1 MEKALGQ
8 RKGPSRK
15 TLQIQVNNCF
25 ENISLNELSS
35 SSFNKFIMKLLLLAT
50 LFFSHFAF
58 SQTPPE
64 DWRLTPRQAKAM
76 IQYYGDC
83 RGDCFTSTARADT
96 AKENF
101 VRALYPNAKSFSWV
115 NARYRS
121 DDVSR
126 YASRNWELA
135 RTGGAN
141 VAGYTT

>member
-1 MEKALGQ
+1 
-8 RKGPSRK
+8 
-15 TLQIQVNNCF
+15 
-25 ENISLNELSS
+25 
-35 SSFNKFIMKLLLLAT
+35 MKLLLLAT

-58 SQTPPE
+58 SQTAPN
-64 DWRLTPRQAKAM
+64 DWRLTLRQAKAM
-76 IQYYGDC
+76 IQYYSDC

-101 VRALYPNAKSFSWV
+101 VRALYPNAKSFTWV

-135 RTGGAN
+135 RKGGAD
-141 VAGYTT
+141 VAGYTTQIFRVIDSDDQAYYFDIASICPPPSLCGDSQ